1 MATERTDVRR
11 QDAAGPVPNGDGPAS
26 GDELVAALTRLFA
39 RGLRALGEAG
49 QPDKASK
56 LAAAGW
62 SALRHDHPA
71 EAERMNGLLHYLARL
86 PAEVDDPT
94 SGHATQVTP

>member
-1 MATERTDVRR
+1 MATERTDVR
-11 QDAAGPVPNGDGPAS
+11 QDVAGPVPGGDRPAS
-26 GDELVAALTRLFA
+26 SDELVVALTKLFA

-49 QPDKASK
+49 QPDKASR

-86 PAEVDDPT
+86 PAEIDNPT
-94 SGHATQVTP
+94 SVHARR

>member
-11 QDAAGPVPNGDGPAS
+11 QDVAGPAPGGDSPAS
-26 GDELVAALTRLFA
+26 SDELVVALTKLFA

-86 PAEVDDPT
+86 PAEIDDPT
-94 SGHATQVTP
+94 SAHATQVAA

>member
-1 MATERTDVRR
+1 MATERTEVRR
-11 QDAAGPVPNGDGPAS
+11 RDVAGPAPGGGEPAS
-26 GDELVAALTRLFA
+26 SDELVAALTKLLA

-49 QPDKASK
+49 QPDRASK

-86 PAEVDDPT
+86 PTEIDDPT
-94 SGHATQVTP
+94 AAHASRATP